1 MPLPKKWQK
10 HTRIGFFYDIGN
22 VFSTESVTFLDDDG
36 QILDYGFDVS
46 ELRHSAG
53 IAATFRLPLWLLRLS
68 YGIPISAEDDNPD
81 RFLRDDIDRFQI
93 AIGVD
98 F

>member
-1 MPLPKKWQK
+1 MKEKWQR

-22 VFSTESVTFLDDDG
+22 IFSTESVNFLDDDG
-36 QILDYGFDVS
+36 QSLDYGFDIS
-46 ELRHSAG
+46 ELRQSVG
-53 IAATFRLPLWLLRLS
+53 IAAQVRFPLGLLRLS
-68 YGIPISAEDDNPD
+68 YGVPTNADHDDPN

>member
-1 MPLPKKWQK
+1 MPLPEKWQR
-10 HTRIGFFYDIGN
+10 HMRIGFFYDIGN
-22 VFSTESVTFLDDDG
+22 GFSTESVNFLDDDG
-36 QILDYGFDVS
+36 QRLDYGFGFS
-46 ELRHSAG
+46 ELRQSAG
-53 IAATFRLPLWLLRLS
+53 IAAQVRFPLGLLRLS
-68 YGIPISAEDDNPD
+68 YGVPINADHANPN